1 MHTFFIEKIEA
12 EAPYSQTGN
21 RQKGCSSDA
30 ETPILPF
37 AKSRLPLLD
46 AVVFMHKSCFPDI
59 KKKKKNTLTTCFV
72 CLFVSASGF
81 EYRIDWIEFFGHGER
96 MLPTHTQTQPK
107 QHELNHPPPLSLS
120 LFLLIASNSNV
131 KVITLTTR
139 RFQCIYLRVL

>member
-59 KKKKKNTLTTCFV
+59 KKKKK
-72 CLFVSASGF
+72 
-81 EYRIDWIEFFGHGER
+81 
-96 MLPTHTQTQPK
+96 K
-107 QHELNHPPPLSLS
+107 HPDYL
-120 LFLLIASNSNV
+120 
-131 KVITLTTR
+131 
-139 RFQCIYLRVL
+139 LRVSVCICFGLRVQD